1 MSTRV
6 WWLRRDLRVA
16 DHPALLTA
24 ADGGAVVPL
33 FVLDPALWAAAG
45 APRQARLLAS
55 LRSLDADLRDR
66 YAVSLVVRV
75 GSPLT
80 VVPALATEVGA
91 VAVHV
96 TAETTP
102 YGRRRDTAVRAALNA
117 QGRELVAT
125 GTAYAIGPGTVRT
138 GGGTPYR
145 VFTPFARAWRALG
158 APGPAPAPSR
168 LIGLRAVPSDDLPLV
183 ESSGVA
189 AEGVVAGESAAR
201 VRWEEFLRDGVA
213 DYGERRDRP
222 DLDGT
227 SRLSAAL
234 KFGEVHPRTLL
245 AELGRSPAA
254 GSPGATTFVTEL
266 AWREFYADVL
276 WHHPA
281 SAWSDLRPMAG
292 MVYDEPGEGFEAW
305 RAGRTGFPF
314 VDAGMRQL
322 AATGWMHNRVR
333 MVTASFLVKDLHVW
347 WPHGA
352 RHFMALLADG
362 DLASNSHGWQ
372 WCAGTGTDAAPY
384 FRVFNPVGQGLRFDP
399 DGAYVRRWV
408 PELAHLPGAAAHEPW
423 RHPRGYA
430 ASYPTRI
437 LDHAVEREEAL
448 RRYAATRT

>member
-16 DHPALLTA
+16 DHPALLAA

-66 YAVSLVVRV
+66 YAVSLVVRI

-189 AEGVVAGESAAR
+189 AEGV
-201 VRWEEFLRDGVA
+201 
-213 DYGERRDRP
+213 
-222 DLDGT
+222 
-227 SRLSAAL
+227 
-234 KFGEVHPRTLL
+234 
-245 AELGRSPAA
+245 
-254 GSPGATTFVTEL
+254 
-266 AWREFYADVL
+266 
-276 WHHPA
+276 
-281 SAWSDLRPMAG
+281 
-292 MVYDEPGEGFEAW
+292 
-305 RAGRTGFPF
+305 
-314 VDAGMRQL
+314 
-322 AATGWMHNRVR
+322 
-333 MVTASFLVKDLHVW
+333 
-347 WPHGA
+347 
-352 RHFMALLADG
+352 
-362 DLASNSHGWQ
+362 
-372 WCAGTGTDAAPY
+372 AAP
-384 FRVFNPVGQGLRFDP
+384 RGCP
-399 DGAYVRRWV
+399 RR
-408 PELAHLPGAAAHEPW
+408 
-423 RHPRGYA
+423 
-430 ASYPTRI
+430 
-437 LDHAVEREEAL
+437 
-448 RRYAATRT
+448 